1 MFGYPLQDILLV
13 SAGTFHGIK
22 SIVRRVRPVNGMEG
36 LRARLPP
43 SSIRMSIAGVP
54 ACIC

>member
-1 MFGYPLQDILLV
+1 VFGYPLQDILLV